1 MQLLQNSPNLQ
12 GAKMTLHDTFP
23 IELKDTSHLVR
34 LLNVLVS
41 EESKATEQYEQVLE
55 ALGDEYTDV
64 KEALN
69 EIKTDELNHLGILL
83 NLISKLDPAAAEAML
98 EGINEGK

>member
-1 MQLLQNSPNLQ
+1 
-12 GAKMTLHDTFP
+12 MTLHDTFP

-34 LLNVLVS
+34 LLNVLIS

-64 KEALN
+64 REALN

>member
-1 MQLLQNSPNLQ
+1 
-12 GAKMTLHDTFP
+12 MTLHDTFP

-83 NLISKLDPAAAEAML
+83 NLISKLDPTAAEAML

>member
-1 MQLLQNSPNLQ
+1 
-12 GAKMTLHDTFP
+12 MTLHDTFP

-41 EESKATEQYEQVLE
+41 EESKAIEQYEQVLE
-55 ALGDEYTDV
+55 SLGGEYPDV

>member
-1 MQLLQNSPNLQ
+1 
-12 GAKMTLHDTFP
+12 MTLHDTFP

-55 ALGDEYTDV
+55 ALGDAYTDV
-64 KEALN
+64 REALN

>member
-1 MQLLQNSPNLQ
+1 
-12 GAKMTLHDTFP
+12 MTLHDTFP

-41 EESKATEQYEQVLE
+41 EESKATEQYEQVLD
-55 ALGDEYTDV
+55 ALGNTHTDV

-83 NLISKLDPAAAEAML
+83 NLISKLDPTAAEAML

>member
-1 MQLLQNSPNLQ
+1 
-12 GAKMTLHDTFP
+12 MTLHDTFP
-23 IELKDTSHLVR
+23 IELRDASHLIR

-55 ALGDEYTDV
+55 ALGDEYPDV

-83 NLISKLDPAAAEAML
+83 NLISRLDPAAAEAML

>member
-1 MQLLQNSPNLQ
+1 
-12 GAKMTLHDTFP
+12 MTLHDTFP

-55 ALGDEYTDV
+55 ALGGEYPDV

-83 NLISKLDPAAAEAML
+83 NLISRLDPAAAEAML

>member
-1 MQLLQNSPNLQ
+1 
-12 GAKMTLHDTFP
+12 MTLHDTCP

-41 EESKATEQYEQVLE
+41 EESKATEQYDQVIN
-55 ALGDEYTDV
+55 ALGNDYEDV
-64 KEALN
+64 KKALL
-69 EIKTDELNHLGILL
+69 EIRNDELNHTGILL

>member
-1 MQLLQNSPNLQ
+1 
-12 GAKMTLHDTFP
+12 MTLHDTLP

-64 KEALN
+64 REALN

-83 NLISKLDPAAAEAML
+83 NLISRLDSAAAEAML

>member
-1 MQLLQNSPNLQ
+1 
-12 GAKMTLHDTFP
+12 MTLHDTFP

-64 KEALN
+64 REALN

>member
-1 MQLLQNSPNLQ
+1 
-12 GAKMTLHDTFP
+12 MTLHDTFP

-64 KEALN
+64 REALN

-83 NLISKLDPAAAEAML
+83 NLISRLDPAAAEAML

>member
-1 MQLLQNSPNLQ
+1 
-12 GAKMTLHDTFP
+12 MTLHDTFP
-23 IELKDTSHLVR
+23 IELKGTSHLIR

-55 ALGDEYTDV
+55 ALGGEYPDV

>member
-1 MQLLQNSPNLQ
+1 
-12 GAKMTLHDTFP
+12 MTLHDTFP

-55 ALGDEYTDV
+55 ALGGEYPDV

>member
-1 MQLLQNSPNLQ
+1 
-12 GAKMTLHDTFP
+12 MTLHDTFP
-23 IELKDTSHLVR
+23 IELRDASHLIR

-41 EESKATEQYEQVLE
+41 EESKATEQYEQVLD

-64 KEALN
+64 REALN

>member
-1 MQLLQNSPNLQ
+1 
-12 GAKMTLHDTFP
+12 MTLHDTFP

-41 EESKATEQYEQVLE
+41 EESKAIEQYEQVLE

-64 KEALN
+64 REALN

>member
-1 MQLLQNSPNLQ
+1 
-12 GAKMTLHDTFP
+12 MTLHDTFP

-41 EESKATEQYEQVLE
+41 EESKATEQYEQVVE

-64 KEALN
+64 REALN

>member
-1 MQLLQNSPNLQ
+1 
-12 GAKMTLHDTFP
+12 MTLHDTFP

-55 ALGDEYTDV
+55 ALGGEYPDV
-64 KEALN
+64 KEVLN

>member
-1 MQLLQNSPNLQ
+1 
-12 GAKMTLHDTFP
+12 MTLHDTFP

-41 EESKATEQYEQVLE
+41 EESKATEQYEQVLD
-55 ALGDEYTDV
+55 ALGDEYIDV
-64 KEALN
+64 REALN

>member
-1 MQLLQNSPNLQ
+1 
-12 GAKMTLHDTFP
+12 MTLHDTFP

-64 KEALN
+64 REALN

-83 NLISKLDPAAAEAML
+83 NLISRLDSAAAEAML

>member
-1 MQLLQNSPNLQ
+1 
-12 GAKMTLHDTFP
+12 MTLHDTFP
-23 IELKDTSHLVR
+23 IELRDASHLIR

-55 ALGDEYTDV
+55 ALGGEYPDV

-83 NLISKLDPAAAEAML
+83 NLISRLDPAAAEAML
-98 EGINEGK
+98 EGTNEGQ

>member
-1 MQLLQNSPNLQ
+1 
-12 GAKMTLHDTFP
+12 MTLHDTLP

-41 EESKATEQYEQVLE
+41 EESKATEQYEQVLD

-83 NLISKLDPAAAEAML
+83 NLISRLDPAAAEAML

>member
-1 MQLLQNSPNLQ
+1 
-12 GAKMTLHDTFP
+12 MTLHDTCP

-41 EESKATEQYEQVLE
+41 EESKATEQYEQVLD
-55 ALGDEYTDV
+55 ALGDAHKDV
-64 KEALN
+64 REALT
-69 EIKTDELNHLGILL
+69 EIKTDELNHTGILL

>member
-1 MQLLQNSPNLQ
+1 
-12 GAKMTLHDTFP
+12 MTLHDTFP

-41 EESKATEQYEQVLE
+41 EESKATEQYEQVLD

-64 KEALN
+64 REALN

>member
-1 MQLLQNSPNLQ
+1 
-12 GAKMTLHDTFP
+12 MTLHDTFP
-23 IELKDTSHLVR
+23 IELKGTSHLIR

>member
-1 MQLLQNSPNLQ
+1 
-12 GAKMTLHDTFP
+12 MTLNDTFP

-55 ALGDEYTDV
+55 ALGGEYPDV
-64 KEALN
+64 REALS

>member
-1 MQLLQNSPNLQ
+1 
-12 GAKMTLHDTFP
+12 MTLHDTFP

-55 ALGDEYTDV
+55 ALVDEYTDV
-64 KEALN
+64 REALN

>member
-1 MQLLQNSPNLQ
+1 
-12 GAKMTLHDTFP
+12 MTLHDTFP

>member
-1 MQLLQNSPNLQ
+1 
-12 GAKMTLHDTFP
+12 MTLHDTFP

-55 ALGDEYTDV
+55 ALGDEYPDV

-83 NLISKLDPAAAEAML
+83 NLISRLDPAAAEAML

>member
-1 MQLLQNSPNLQ
+1 
-12 GAKMTLHDTFP
+12 MTLHDTFP
-23 IELKDTSHLVR
+23 IELRDASHLIR

-55 ALGDEYTDV
+55 ALGDEYPDV
-64 KEALN
+64 REALN